1 MAKVGVQESVNKEK
15 LETLRSQFE
24 EVVEKRE
31 ELSTE
36 LNRLTTI
43 AVKLQGA
50 IEVLEGM
57 EEESDKKEE
66 K

>member
-1 MAKVGVQESVNKEK
+1 MIKEK
-15 LETLRSQFE
+15 LEFLISQLN
-24 EVVEKRE
+24 EVLDKRK
-31 ELSTE
+31 ELSKD
-36 LNRLTTI
+36 LDKLTTL

-50 IEVLEGM
+50 VEVLESM